1 MLTKHLLAGLTALA
15 VVGPPA
21 FAQTSPAPA
30 PGSAPSAADASRGSG
45 QFLPMRQPDQF
56 RASDFI
62 GERVYGA
69 NDESIGEINDVLMDA
84 KGQVAGVIIG
94 VGGFL
99 GIGEKD
105 VALPMSALQFRDEP
119 PATAATTGRDTAT
132 TGTTGTAG
140 TTPPAG
146 ARHRGGAGRRR
157 RAEPHRR
164 VDDQGP
170 AAAGA
175 GLPGQPERG
184 HRHDADE
191 PAGLDHRPGQSE
203 RAPAIRPRPGPRRPP
218 GRRRRGADPLSQA
231 TARSLEGLA

>member
-1 MLTKHLLAGLTALA
+1 MLTKHLLAGLAAAALM
-15 VVGPPA
+15 GPPA
-21 FAQTSPAPA
+21 LAQTSTTPA
-30 PGSAPSAADASRGSG
+30 PGAPMPSTGPANSDASMSTASG
-45 QFLPMRQPDQF
+45 KFIEARQPEQF

-105 VALPMSALQFRDEP
+105 VALPMSALQFRNEP

-140 TTPPAG
+140 TAPPAG
-146 ARHRGGAGRRR
+146 AST
-157 RAEPHRR
+157 
-164 VDDQGP
+164 
-170 AAAGA
+170 AAAQDDDGVPNRIVVSMTKDQ
-175 GLPGQPERG
+175 LQ
-184 HRHDADE
+184 
-191 PAGLDHRPGQSE
+191 Q
-203 RAPAIRPRPGPRRPP
+203 APAFRDNPNEATGTTRTSPPASTTTAPANPNAPR
-218 GRRRRGADPLSQA
+218 Q
-231 TARSLEGLA
+231 

>member
-30 PGSAPSAADASRGSG
+30 PGSAPSATDASRGSG
-45 QFLPMRQPDQF
+45 QFIPMRQPEQF

-105 VALPMSALQFRDEP
+105 VALPMSALQFRNEP

-132 TGTTGTAG
+132 TGTTGT
-140 TTPPAG
+140 TPPAG
-146 ARHRGGAGRRR
+146 AST
-157 RAEPHRR
+157 
-164 VDDQGP
+164 
-170 AAAGA
+170 AAAQDDDGVPNRIVVSMTKDQ
-175 GLPGQPERG
+175 LQ
-184 HRHDADE
+184 
-191 PAGLDHRPGQSE
+191 Q
-203 RAPAIRPRPGPRRPP
+203 APAFRDNPNEATGTTRTSPPASTTAPANPTAPR
-218 GRRRRGADPLSQA
+218 Q
-231 TARSLEGLA
+231 

>member
-30 PGSAPSAADASRGSG
+30 PGSATSAADASRGSG
-45 QFLPMRQPDQF
+45 QFLPMRQPEQF

-105 VALPMSALQFRDEP
+105 VALPMSALQFRNDP
-119 PATAATTGRDTAT
+119 PATAATSRDTAT
-132 TGTTGTAG
+132 TGTVSTP
-140 TTPPAG
+140 TPPAG
-146 ARHRGGAGRRR
+146 APAGAT
-157 RAEPHRR
+157 
-164 VDDQGP
+164 
-170 AAAGA
+170 AAAQDDDGVPNRIIVSMTKDQLQQAPTFRDNPNEAA
-175 GLPGQPERG
+175 GTTQTSP
-184 HRHDADE
+184 
-191 PAGLDHRPGQSE
+191 PASTT
-203 RAPAIRPRPGPRRPP
+203 APPATPNAPR
-218 GRRRRGADPLSQA
+218 Q
-231 TARSLEGLA
+231 

>member
-1 MLTKHLLAGLTALA
+1 MLKKSLLAGLAAAALI
-15 VVGPPA
+15 GPPA
-21 FAQTSPAPA
+21 FAQTSTTPA
-30 PGSAPSAADASRGSG
+30 PGAAPGAPATGAPMPSTAPANSDASMSPVAG

-146 ARHRGGAGRRR
+146 GGT
-157 RAEPHRR
+157 
-164 VDDQGP
+164 
-170 AAAGA
+170 AAAQDDDGVPNRIVVSMTKDQ
-175 GLPGQPERG
+175 LQ
-184 HRHDADE
+184 
-191 PAGLDHRPGQSE
+191 Q
-203 RAPAIRPRPGPRRPP
+203 APAFRDNPNEATGTTRTSPPASTTAPANPNAPR
-218 GRRRRGADPLSQA
+218 Q
-231 TARSLEGLA
+231 

>member
-30 PGSAPSAADASRGSG
+30 PGSAPSATDASRGSG
-45 QFLPMRQPDQF
+45 QFIPMRQPEQF

-105 VALPMSALQFRDEP
+105 VALPMSALQFRNEP

-132 TGTTGTAG
+132 TGTTGT
-140 TTPPAG
+140 TPPAG
-146 ARHRGGAGRRR
+146 AST
-157 RAEPHRR
+157 
-164 VDDQGP
+164 
-170 AAAGA
+170 AAAQDDDGVPNRIVVSMTKDQ
-175 GLPGQPERG
+175 LQ
-184 HRHDADE
+184 
-191 PAGLDHRPGQSE
+191 Q
-203 RAPAIRPRPGPRRPP
+203 APAFRDNPNEATGTTRTSPPASTTAPANPNAPR
-218 GRRRRGADPLSQA
+218 Q
-231 TARSLEGLA
+231 

>member
-30 PGSAPSAADASRGSG
+30 PGSAPSAVDASRGSG

-105 VALPMSALQFRDEP
+105 VALPMSALQFRNEP

-140 TTPPAG
+140 TAPPAG
-146 ARHRGGAGRRR
+146 AST
-157 RAEPHRR
+157 
-164 VDDQGP
+164 
-170 AAAGA
+170 AAAQDDDGVPNRIVVSMTKDQ
-175 GLPGQPERG
+175 LQ
-184 HRHDADE
+184 
-191 PAGLDHRPGQSE
+191 Q
-203 RAPAIRPRPGPRRPP
+203 APAFRDNPNEATGTTRTSPPASTTAPANPNAPR
-218 GRRRRGADPLSQA
+218 Q
-231 TARSLEGLA
+231 

>member
-30 PGSAPSAADASRGSG
+30 PGSATSAADASRGSG
-45 QFLPMRQPDQF
+45 QFLPMRQPEQF

-99 GIGEKD
+99 GLGEKD

-146 ARHRGGAGRRR
+146 GGT
-157 RAEPHRR
+157 
-164 VDDQGP
+164 
-170 AAAGA
+170 AAAQDDDGVPNRIVVSMTKDQ
-175 GLPGQPERG
+175 LQ
-184 HRHDADE
+184 
-191 PAGLDHRPGQSE
+191 Q
-203 RAPAIRPRPGPRRPP
+203 APAFRDNPNEATGTTRTSPPASTTAPANPNAPR
-218 GRRRRGADPLSQA
+218 Q
-231 TARSLEGLA
+231 